1 MGVGVFALIGLL
13 YLAAAF
19 THRWLGLGYAAM
31 GMLLISWLL
40 QTLYLQQWK
49 NLQFYTIPTGLYLLS
64 IAYLEYQRGHK
75 AQGQWLD
82 YVGLALMMGS
92 LFWQTMLF
100 GWGYAFL
107 LGVEGALAFW
117 WGSARRLRRFLYAG
131 MVAVILAT
139 IGQLINALWSINQW
153 IVFGAIGLLLVL
165 LAIVI
170 ERKLDDIKIWQESL
184 EAWE

>member
-1 MGVGVFALIGLL
+1 
-13 YLAAAF
+13 
-19 THRWLGLGYAAM
+19 
-31 GMLLISWLL
+31 
-40 QTLYLQQWK
+40 
-49 NLQFYTIPTGLYLLS
+49 
-64 IAYLEYQRGHK
+64 
-75 AQGQWLD
+75 
-82 YVGLALMMGS
+82 
-92 LFWQTMLF
+92 
-100 GWGYAFL
+100 
-107 LGVEGALAFW
+107 
-117 WGSARRLRRFLYAG
+117 